1 MNTSEQINEIA
12 AALAKAQAEIENPTF
27 NKTNPHFKSQYAD
40 LASVL
45 NAVRPALSK
54 HGIAI
59 MQMSGMEE
67 AGVVLY
73 TRLTHSSG
81 QWIQSVYPVTI
92 SQKHQDIAS
101 AMTYAKRISLSA
113 MAGVAGE
120 DDDDGNAAN
129 NAPVN
134 TVRAAKQTPKPVVNG
149 FTDEESK
156 SFLAE
161 MRDELATVENKVDL
175 QKWGTAM
182 ADTIKKLTPPDQAA
196 IRAEFVAVQKRLNEA
211 AAEKEAAA

>member
-134 TVRAAKQTPKPVVNG
+134 TVRAAKQTPKPVANG

-156 SFLAE
+156 SFFAE

-196 IRAEFVAVQKRLNEA
+196 IRAEFVATQKRLNEA
-211 AAEKEAAA
+211 VAEKEAAA

>member
-1 MNTSEQINEIA
+1 MNTSEQINDIA
-12 AALAKAQAEIENPTF
+12 AALAKAQAEMTNPVF

-45 NAVRPALSK
+45 NAVRPVLAK

-67 AGVVLY
+67 SGVVLY
-73 TRLTHSSG
+73 TRLTHFSG
-81 QWIQSVYPVTI
+81 QWIESVYPVTI
-92 SQKHQDIAS
+92 SQKHQDIAA

-113 MAGVAGE
+113 IAGVAGE

-134 TVRAAKQTPKPVVNG
+134 TVRAAKQTPKPVVQG
-149 FTDEESK
+149 YTDRES
-156 SFLAE
+156 SEVLAA
-161 MRDELATVENKVDL
+161 MVGALRNIQSKTDL
-175 QKWGTAM
+175 QVWGTSVAE
-182 ADTIKKLTPPDQAA
+182 TIKKLTPPDQATV
-196 IRAEFVAVQKRLNEA
+196 RAEFVAAQKRLNEA

>member
-134 TVRAAKQTPKPVVNG
+134 TVRAAKQTPKPVANG
-149 FTDEESK
+149 YSDEESA
-156 SFLAE
+156 SVLAE
-161 MRDELATVENKVDL
+161 MITSLKGIETKTSL
-175 QKWGTAM
+175 QSWGTSA
-182 ADTIKKLTPPDQAA
+182 ADTIKKLTPPDQAT
-196 IRAEFVAVQKRLNEA
+196 IRSEFVAAQKRLNEA

>member
-1 MNTSEQINEIA
+1 MNTSDNIDAIA
-12 AALAKAQAEIENPTF
+12 AALAKAQAEMTNPVF
-27 NKTNPHFKSQYAD
+27 NKTNPHFKSNYAD

-45 NAVRPALSK
+45 NAVRPALAK
-54 HGIAI
+54 NGIAI

-73 TRLTHSSG
+73 TRLTHTSG

-92 SQKHQDIAS
+92 SQKHQDIAA

-134 TVRAAKQTPKPVVNG
+134 TVRAAKQTPKPVAQG
-149 FTDEESK
+149 YSDEESARITHD
-156 SFLAE
+156 LIAE
-161 MRDELATVENKVDL
+161 LKTVDNKTDL
-175 QKWGTAM
+175 QKWGTSYS
-182 ADTIKKLTPPDQAA
+182 DNIKKLTPPDQAT
-196 IRAEFVAVQKRLNEA
+196 IRAEFVAAQKRLNEA

>member
-134 TVRAAKQTPKPVVNG
+134 TVRAAKQTPKPVAQG
-149 FTDEESK
+149 YSDEESAEVKDKLVESLGKIK
-156 SFLAE
+156 SK
-161 MRDELATVENKVDL
+161 TDL
-175 QKWGTAM
+175 QAWGTSVAE
-182 ADTIKKLTPPDQAA
+182 TIKKLTPPDQATV
-196 IRAEFVAVQKRLNEA
+196 RAEFVNAQKRLNEA

>member
-134 TVRAAKQTPKPVVNG
+134 TVRAAKQTPKPVVHG

-161 MRDELATVENKVDL
+161 MLDELETVANKVDL

-182 ADTIKKLTPPDQAA
+182 ADTIKKLTPPDQATV
-196 IRAEFVAVQKRLNEA
+196 RSEFVAAQKRLNEA
-211 AAEKEAAA
+211 AAA

>member
-1 MNTSEQINEIA
+1 MNTSENIDAIA
-12 AALAKAQAEIENPTF
+12 AALAKAQAEMTNPVF
-27 NKTNPHFKSQYAD
+27 NKTNPHFKSAYAD

-45 NAVRPALSK
+45 NAVRPALAK
-54 HGIAI
+54 NGIAI

-73 TRLTHSSG
+73 TRLTHTSG

-92 SQKHQDIAS
+92 SQKHQDIAA

-113 MAGVAGE
+113 IAGVAGE

-134 TVRAAKQTPKPVVNG
+134 TVRAAKQTPKPVAQG
-149 FTDEESK
+149 YSDKES
-156 SFLAE
+156 SDVAAAMVGSL
-161 MRDELATVENKVDL
+161 DNIQNKVDL
-175 QKWGTAM
+175 QTWGTSVAE
-182 ADTIKKLTPPDQAA
+182 TIKKLTPPDQATV
-196 IRAEFVAVQKRLNEA
+196 RAAFVAAQKRLNEA

>member
-149 FTDEESK
+149 FSDDESAK
-156 SFLAE
+156 VLASLAE
-161 MRDELATVENKVDL
+161 TLKLCDDKVKL
-175 QKWGTAM
+175 QKWGTDN
-182 ADTIKKLTPPDQAA
+182 ADTIKKLTPPDQATV
-196 IRAEFVAVQKRLNEA
+196 RSEFVATQKRLNEA

>member
-81 QWIQSVYPVTI
+81 QWIESVYPVTI
-92 SQKHQDIAS
+92 SQKHQDIAA

-113 MAGVAGE
+113 IAGVAGE

-129 NAPVN
+129 NAPVT
-134 TVRAAKQTPKPVVNG
+134 TVRAAKQTPKPVVQG

-161 MRDELATVENKVDL
+161 MLDELETVANKVDL

-182 ADTIKKLTPPDQAA
+182 ADTIKKLTPPDQATV
-196 IRAEFVAVQKRLNEA
+196 RAEFVNAQKRLNEA
-211 AAEKEAAA
+211 AAA